1 MPLCDLLR
9 VDSTVIDEVE
19 VSSDWLE
26 IRVLLLI
33 VLRCLKVSLYAVLQG
48 IRIRSQPILIATLD
62 YNVITRR
69 GRVILAGWE
78 SHEPLRLVR
87 IIPCVVCL
95 NGNDQVADYELIWL
109 TFVILL
115 PVSLAL
121 DLEQSAA
128 FLL

>member
-1 MPLCDLLR
+1 MPLCNLLR

-19 VSSDWLE
+19 VSSDRLK

-33 VLRCLKVSLYAVLQG
+33 VLRCLKVSLYAVLRG
-48 IRIRSQPILIATLD
+48 IWIRSQPVLVAALD
-62 YNVITRR
+62 YNVVTRR
-69 GRVILAGWE
+69 GRIILAGRE

-87 IIPCVVCL
+87 IIPSVVCL
-95 NGNDQVADYELIWL
+95 NGNDQVADYELVWL
-109 TFVILL
+109 TFVVLL